1 MELTKEALDN
11 VRFRTKGLWYNAQ
24 QVDTFLEQL
33 TAAVEQEE
41 KLRGEMQEEASAL
54 RSHAEEQLAEIA
66 SLKAQLE
73 ETRQNIETALRENES
88 VKAAL
93 AEETA
98 KVAELQTEE
107 HIKER
112 ETLLQDVKA
121 LRALRDQF
129 RAALEQDLTD
139 FTEKLQ
145 NLNSGTM
152 L

>member
-41 KLRGEMQEEASAL
+41 LLREERQAEASAL
-54 RSHAEEQLAEIA
+54 RERVEEQLAEIA
-66 SLKAQLE
+66 ALKAQLE
-73 ETRQNIETALRENES
+73 EARQSIETALQETENT
-88 VKAAL
+88 KAAL

-107 HIKER
+107 HVRER

-121 LRALRDQF
+121 LRALRDRF
-129 RAALEQDLTD
+129 RAAMEQDLTD
-139 FTEKLQ
+139 FTEKLR
-145 NLNSGTM
+145 NLTSAGM